1 MTLRTIAHQAP
12 LSMGFSQARILQWVA
27 SPFSRESFPSRNQ
40 TCIPCITGEFVYHWV
55 TSEAPIC
62 SIIYL
67 MGYYSAMRKKEIL
80 PFAATWMQLKII
92 ILSEVSQRKT
102 NIMCYHLYLESKIWH
117 KRTYLWNRNRHT
129 GIENKLMVA
138 KRKWGQEGTD
148 WEFGVNRCKLLY
160 VEWINNKVLL

>member
-1 MTLRTIAHQAP
+1 MSISRWMDTEDIIHVRIWRPTPGFIPRKPHGERSVVGYSSRGRKESDMP
-12 LSMGFSQARILQWVA
+12 LATEHAYICT
-27 SPFSRESFPSRNQ
+27 REYHS
-40 TCIPCITGEFVYHWV
+40 IT
-55 TSEAPIC
+55 
-62 SIIYL
+62 
-67 MGYYSAMRKKEIL
+67 KKNEIM